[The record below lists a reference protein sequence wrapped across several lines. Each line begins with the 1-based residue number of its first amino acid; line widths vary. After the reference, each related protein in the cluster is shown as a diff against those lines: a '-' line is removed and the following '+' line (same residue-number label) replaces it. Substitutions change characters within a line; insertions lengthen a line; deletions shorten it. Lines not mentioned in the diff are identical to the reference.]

1 MGALATEGSVL
12 PEHDHHAHSNSSDG
26 VKEPK
31 LKFAIALTSVT
42 LVGEIIGGWWTG
54 SIEGPLR
61 DLEASHCPA
70 CCYCS
75 IRSRKGLKLLLLG

>member
-1 MGALATEGSVL
+1 M
-12 PEHDHHAHSNSSDG
+12 PEHNHDKQLNSSDE

-54 SIEGPLR
+54 SLARPLR
-61 DLEASHCPA
+61 DVAARHCPA

-75 IRSRKGLKLLLLG
+75 IRSRRGRNLLLLG